1 MWGWKIIFT
10 FVGIND
16 TLFRS
21 CTRHVLGYWGMK
33 KLFSIG
39 VLAVI
44 GLFVFTACEKMGED
58 VGRHKGHKYVD
69 LGLSVKWATC
79 NVGANRPWEYG
90 DYFAWGEVETKEDYY
105 WHTYKYG
112 GMRDGGREVVFLT
125 KYCSDSVIGKDGFVD
140 NKVILELEDDAASVN
155 WGGNWRMPTKEEQD
169 ELRDSCEWVWTTQKG
184 VSGCQVIGPNGN
196 SIFLPAAGFMSY
208 GRLTCY
214 GDVPDGLVSD
224 GSLGYYWTSS
234 CSCIFMGDEACILS
248 FYIDGYYPEGFI
260 LGNLDR
266 SAGLV
271 VRAVCP

>member
-1 MWGWKIIFT
+1 MMKVAVPTRDERVDDHFGHCDHYTIFT
-10 FVGIND
+10 I
-16 TLFRS
+16 
-21 CTRHVLGYWGMK
+21 
-33 KLFSIG
+33 
-39 VLAVI
+39 
-44 GLFVFTACEKMGED
+44 E
-58 VGRHKGHKYVD
+58 
-69 LGLSVKWATC
+69 
-79 NVGANRPWEYG
+79 
-90 DYFAWGEVETKEDYY
+90 
-105 WHTYKYG
+105 
-112 GMRDGGREVVFLT
+112 
-125 KYCSDSVIGKDGFVD
+125 D
-140 NKVILELEDDAASVN
+140 NKVVLELEDDAASVN

-260 LGNLDR
+260 LGNLILIDFGEQ
-266 SAGLV
+266 SGQFDIS
-271 VRAVCP
+271 

>member
-1 MWGWKIIFT
+1 
-10 FVGIND
+10 
-16 TLFRS
+16 
-21 CTRHVLGYWGMK
+21 MK

-140 NKVILELEDDAASVN
+140 NQYRYSCPAVKCDVLQLKVTNDF
-155 WGGNWRMPTKEEQD
+155 
-169 ELRDSCEWVWTTQKG
+169 
-184 VSGCQVIGPNGN
+184 IGENG
-196 SIFLPAAGFMSY
+196 IVT
-208 GRLTCY
+208 R
-214 GDVPDGLVSD
+214 
-224 GSLGYYWTSS
+224 
-234 CSCIFMGDEACILS
+234 
-248 FYIDGYYPEGFI
+248 
-260 LGNLDR
+260 
-266 SAGLV
+266 
-271 VRAVCP
+271 

>member
-1 MWGWKIIFT
+1 
-10 FVGIND
+10 
-16 TLFRS
+16 
-21 CTRHVLGYWGMK
+21 
-33 KLFSIG
+33 
-39 VLAVI
+39 
-44 GLFVFTACEKMGED
+44 
-58 VGRHKGHKYVD
+58 
-69 LGLSVKWATC
+69 
-79 NVGANRPWEYG
+79 
-90 DYFAWGEVETKEDYY
+90 
-105 WHTYKYG
+105 
-112 GMRDGGREVVFLT
+112 
-125 KYCSDSVIGKDGFVD
+125 
-140 NKVILELEDDAASVN
+140 
-155 WGGNWRMPTKEEQD
+155 MPTKEEQD

-234 CSCIFMGDEACILS
+234 CSCIFTGDEACILS